1 MLLDLRLRLL
11 VFLETLLLGFL
22 DWDDEEMERL
32 CLLVAPLPW
41 LAPLPGPFPF
51 PLFLL
56 GY

>member
-1 MLLDLRLRLL
+1 M
-11 VFLETLLLGFL
+11 FLETLLLGFL